1 MTTTS
6 TDLATLGSL
15 PVSAAQN
22 RLVNYKPPIKYLRRL
37 HLVSSGSAKYV
48 AAGNAA
54 VGDYIIPG
62 TGDECEILGQAVD
75 IVPFA
80 VRDKALDTNENPP
93 VTVFDPEDALY
104 QEIEERSLVKDSGC
118 LCGPS
123 FLVFERN
130 SGEFFEF
137 FCGGVSA
144 QMEAGKLGPFLPVS
158 EAQAELFGTDV
169 KGADALT
176 LQTKPVKRPRQLWFV
191 PVVTACSTPFSNLPS
206 GEVIVAEITKFM
218 NPPTNTE
225 LVPEGEVQR

>member
-1 MTTTS
+1 MS
-6 TDLATLGSL
+6 TDLTTLGSL
-15 PVSAAQN
+15 PISAAQN
-22 RLVNYKPPIKYLRRL
+22 RLVNYKPPVTYLRRL

-48 AAGNAA
+48 ADGNAG

-62 TGDECEILGQAVD
+62 SGSDCEVLGDNVD

-80 VRDKALDTNENPP
+80 IRDKALDTNSNPP
-93 VTVFDPEDALY
+93 ISVFDPEDPLFK
-104 QEIEERSLVKDSGC
+104 EIEEQAGVKDSGC

-130 SGEFFEF
+130 TGEFFEF

-158 EAQAELFGTDV
+158 EAQAKLFGTES
-169 KGADALT
+169 KGADPLT
-176 LQTKPVKRPRQLWFV
+176 LRTKKITRPRQMWFA
-191 PVVTACSTPFSNLPS
+191 PVVTACSVPFSNLP
-206 GEVIVAEITKFM
+206 GVDVIIAEITKFL
-218 NPPTNTE
+218 NPPTSTE